1 MSLNYPTEPRSNM
14 VCRNLQ
20 IRSRR
25 ASATTV
31 IELAGKLNS
40 SIPAATQQSLLAF
53 AEPDCRLVLDLNQLK
68 EVSGVG
74 LRILLSLFRMVRAV
88 GGTVSTSGISPEL
101 NDLLEATGF
110 EHLLRQASINHNGPR
125 QWNRPAVRID
135 CSCTPTHSH
144 GEFALR
150 PGFPLP
156 LGATQVARDQ
166 FLCLFAA
173 RHFLQPD
180 FI

>member
-14 VCRNLQ
+14 VANLQ

-25 ASATTV
+25 ASTTTV

-135 CSCTPTHSH
+135 SYPTHSH

-156 LGATQVARDQ
+156 LGATQVAPGSISLSIRGTP
-166 FLCLFAA
+166 LPAA
-173 RHFLQPD
+173 
-180 FI
+180 